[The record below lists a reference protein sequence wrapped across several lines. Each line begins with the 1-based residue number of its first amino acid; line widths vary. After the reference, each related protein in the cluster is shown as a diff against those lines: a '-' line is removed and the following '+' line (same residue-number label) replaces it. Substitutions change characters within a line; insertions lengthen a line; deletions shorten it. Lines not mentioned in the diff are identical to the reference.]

1 MGYMLGGLDW
11 TGTALGQAFKAQEQV
26 LFLFASIIFI
36 VSVILHMISIP
47 EKVFVPSRQIQGAGS
62 GDSISQSFLT
72 ATGHTPPLLDVIK
85 EEDSPTSL
93 AKEEDRSV
101 HEDGEMDF
109 LAVDRMRSKSDSV
122 LAMADS
128 TIELDSD
135 LDPGSQLF
143 LPEVHH
149 FLPDTQEE
157 LEDVFKPSEHSI
169 GSSSPSGGL
178 PTLTEETAFFEPS
191 SPALSEHVSSTHTPN
206 SPLQKNSASDD
217 SHQKTQVKSL
227 NAHH

>member
-1 MGYMLGGLDW
+1 MGYMLGSLDW

-26 LFLFASIIFI
+26 LFLFASVIFI
-36 VSVILHMISIP
+36 VSVILHMFSIP
-47 EKVFVPSRQIQGAGS
+47 EQLFVPSRQIQGAGR
-62 GDSISQSFLT
+62 GDSMRHSFLT
-72 ATGHTPPLLDVIK
+72 AIGRTPPLLDVIK
-85 EEDSPTSL
+85 EEGCPASL

-143 LPEVHH
+143 LPGVHH
-149 FLPDTQEE
+149 FLPDTQQE
-157 LEDVFKPSEHSI
+157 LEDGFKPSEHSI
-169 GSSSPSGGL
+169 RSSSPSGGL
-178 PTLTEETAFFEPS
+178 PTPTEETAFFEPS
-191 SPALSEHVSSTHTPN
+191 TPALSEHISSTHTPN

-217 SHQKTQVKSL
+217 SHQKTQVKSQ

>member
-1 MGYMLGGLDW
+1 MLGGLDW

-62 GDSISQSFLT
+62 GDSMSNSFFT
-72 ATGHTPPLLDVIK
+72 AIGHTPPSLDVIK

-149 FLPDTQEE
+149 FLPDTQED

-191 SPALSEHVSSTHTPN
+191 APALPELISSTHTPN
-206 SPLQKNSASDD
+206 SPLQKNPASED

-227 NAHH
+227 DAHH